1 MCLLRLLIEALPLFP
16 KEIAPLL
23 SCYRMFSKTSHP
35 WAFNQYLVRIMSGI
49 QSYTAGISV
58 SVEICVLS
66 FCFVELTIIN
76 PLHIDKPPPVWPLMF
91 GCTANDPPIHN
102 FSMQFLL
109 ELRIIG
115 RFLVYL
121 IYLIIWTN
129 LTQLSL
135 SGYLTLVVRNK
146 IAVQVSVLDCLVKN
160 KILPPGDKTP
170 QIVWH

>member
-1 MCLLRLLIEALPLFP
+1 MSFVRFLLKTLLFFSKILAL
-16 KEIAPLL
+16 LL
-23 SCYRMFSKTSHP
+23 SWYKISSKASYP

-160 KILPPGDKTP
+160 NISPPGDKTP